1 MNVSDLLHQLPYDE
15 RHRMTESEQMEFMT
29 YLRPVLKEDVFP
41 ELHNGWKFLQS
52 HIYSKNL
59 VFQKVLN
66 QRHKQELI
74 IGQKKAKSEKLKK
87 RLG

>member
-1 MNVSDLLHQLPYDE
+1 
-15 RHRMTESEQMEFMT
+15 MTESEQMEFMT

-66 QRHKQELI
+66 QRHK
-74 IGQKKAKSEKLKK
+74 
-87 RLG
+87 